1 MINDTKK
8 TPTGI
13 GVFFARY
20 FSVLFLSK
28 NEIQIIKNASVSH
41 CKCRYYLHK

>member
-8 TPTGI
+8 TPI
-13 GVFFARY
+13 AVGVFFFARY

-28 NEIQIIKNASVSH
+28 K
-41 CKCRYYLHK
+41 

>member
-8 TPTGI
+8 TPI
-13 GVFFARY
+13 AVGVFFARY

-28 NEIQIIKNASVSH
+28 KM
-41 CKCRYYLHK
+41 KYK

>member
-13 GVFFARY
+13 GVFF
-20 FSVLFLSK
+20 
-28 NEIQIIKNASVSH
+28 
-41 CKCRYYLHK
+41 LHAILVCFFCLKMKYK